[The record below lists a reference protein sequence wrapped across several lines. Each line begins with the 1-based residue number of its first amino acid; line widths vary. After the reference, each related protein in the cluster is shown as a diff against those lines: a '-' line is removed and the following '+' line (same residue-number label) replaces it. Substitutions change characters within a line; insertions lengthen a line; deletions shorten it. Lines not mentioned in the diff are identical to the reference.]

1 MKSCETSAFF
11 RVQTLATI
19 FEKSQHC
26 ISSWQWSYVFRPADR
41 EQSWLLHLINILH
54 VCVCFLLPLYEGEGR
69 VDASCRYYCVIHLR
83 RPALIDMILVRILFS
98 VNGLFPWL
106 HMHTPHGFHYVSL
119 STVFIVS
126 FTGRATALT
135 YPITTVQYRILLD
148 GHVVGMIGRLQVG
161 I

>member
-26 ISSWQWSYVFRPADR
+26 IYSWQWSYVFRPADR

-83 RPALIDMILVRILFS
+83 RPALIDIILVRILFS
-98 VNGLFPWL
+98 VTAFSPD
-106 HMHTPHGFHYVSL
+106 
-119 STVFIVS
+119 
-126 FTGRATALT
+126 FTC
-135 YPITTVQYRILLD
+135 ILLTVSITFLCQLFLSYPSQGD
-148 GHVVGMIGRLQVG
+148 QLHSPIQ
-161 I
+161 